1 MKKTDFAM
9 IVLIAAGCILIA
21 FFVTLSI
28 LGTHESEPQ
37 KVKTIESISSTVEEP
52 NPEIFYSNAINPT
65 VEVQIDAGNQ

>member
-21 FFVTLSI
+21 FFVTQSI
-28 LGTHESEPQ
+28 LDTPESEPQ

-52 NPEIFYSNAINPT
+52 NPEIFNSNAINPT